1 MALVQLA
8 AISPS
13 TSVLTAM
20 NGIPWW
26 YFYKH
31 GGRFEGKQLQ
41 SVDPAGRQWQFI
53 GPQRAIG

>member
-41 SVDPAGRQWQFI
+41 SVDPAARQWQFI
-53 GPQRAIG
+53 GA